1 MQGGGNS
8 RPYLQTEVVC
18 MTVTIDQAM
27 RGAVRFADNEI
38 IPHLPGGKG
47 IGAGIALALIMDGGR
62 SRILA
67 LREHPAVKL
76 MQIMDEQGNIDLD
89 RLYNAARPKFENK
102 LSVSVPFIGELRFDQ
117 NDVDKL
123 YKYIQEA

>member
-1 MQGGGNS
+1 
-8 RPYLQTEVVC
+8 

-27 RGAVRFADNEI
+27 RAAVRFADNEI

-47 IGAGIALALIMDGGR
+47 IGAGIMLALIMDGGR
-62 SRILA
+62 EKLLA

-76 MQIMDEQGNIDLD
+76 MRVMDEQGNIDID
-89 RLYNAARPKFENK
+89 RLYNAARPKFESK
-102 LSVSVPFIGELRFDQ
+102 LPVAVPLIGELKFDQ

-123 YKYIQEA
+123 YRYMQEA